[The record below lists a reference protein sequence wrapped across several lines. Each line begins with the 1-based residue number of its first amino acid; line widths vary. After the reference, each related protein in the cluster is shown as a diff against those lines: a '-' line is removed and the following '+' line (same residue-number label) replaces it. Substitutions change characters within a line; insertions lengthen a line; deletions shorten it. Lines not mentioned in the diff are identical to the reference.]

1 MSSENGIWQ
10 ICGLSGQCYM
20 DWLYDWQT
28 MLAGGVAVAAAYFSI
43 RAVRDQIQQAADLE
57 TDRRVR
63 AFAAARARMPAAL
76 NSLCDYAESI
86 GRFLRASEPIS
97 IPSQQIWNQIE
108 ALIPE
113 VPAAAVDELVAL
125 IETTDN
131 ADFGDMIA
139 KFIAKIQIMASRLV
153 EARKTLSEA
162 TDQAYFDKLVLAAG
176 EIYGFCSTCFPFAR
190 REVHEVPTQIWPHT
204 IAAGMAMI
212 GFEPYPYNGP
222 HNLLQQ
228 HYMNAPAA

>member
-1 MSSENGIWQ
+1 
-10 ICGLSGQCYM
+10 M

-28 MLAGGVAVAAAYFSI
+28 MWAGGAAVVAAYFSI

-76 NSLCDYAESI
+76 NLLCDYAQSI
-86 GRFLRASEPIS
+86 GKFLRASEPIR
-97 IPSQQIWNQIE
+97 IPSQQIWNQLE
-108 ALIPE
+108 ALVPD
-113 VPAAAVDELVAL
+113 VPAAAVEELIAL

-131 ADFGDMIA
+131 ADFADMIA
-139 KFIAKIQIMASRLV
+139 KFIAKIQVMDSRLF

-162 TDQAYFDKLVLAAG
+162 TDQVYFDKLVLAAG

-190 REVHEVPTQIWPHT
+190 REIQDAPTQIFPHT
-204 IAAGMAMI
+204 IAGGMAII

-228 HYMNAPAA
+228 QYMNVPAT